1 MMGMR
6 RGALTVLAGLV
17 ASVGCQRVFDVDPR
31 TFADA
36 PGVPHGPGIDLVQTA
51 SHAWHHNDPPTPI
64 SFDNTVRG
72 GDLIVAMVSTFDGD
86 SHGVTDSAADDYEL
100 ATTASSKENS
110 KVSLYYATAKA
121 TGPLTVVLAT
131 DIGNLSSSEASLI
144 LHDYNGASS
153 TPFDSATPTNGLGLN
168 SPNEIDVGPLLATVD
183 NELMVIAV
191 AHDAAVNEAVNSPF
205 QLEVIAT
212 DASDVTVPLF
222 SADDSTVPTGGI
234 DATLTMTGTSSWAA
248 VMVGFVPQ

>member
-6 RGALTVLAGLV
+6 RGALTVLAGVV

-36 PGVPHGPGIDLVQTA
+36 PGVPHGPGIDLVQTT
-51 SHAWHHNDPPTPI
+51 SHAWHHNDPPTPLA
-64 SFDNTVRG
+64 FDNNVRA

-86 SHGVTDSAADDYEL
+86 AHGVTDSAADDYEL
-100 ATTASSKENS
+100 ATTTSSNGNS
-110 KVSLYYATAKA
+110 KVSLYYATAKS

-131 DIGNLSSSEASLI
+131 DLGNVGSSEASLI
-144 LHDYNGASS
+144 LHDYNGAASM
-153 TPFDSATPTNGLGLN
+153 PFDSATQTNGLGLN
-168 SPNEIDVGPLLATVD
+168 NPNEVDVGPLVASVD
-183 NELMVIAV
+183 HELMVIAL
-191 AHDAAVNEAVNSPF
+191 AHDDAVNEAVDSPF

-212 DASDVTVPLF
+212 NATDVTVPLF
-222 SADDSTVPTGGI
+222 SADATVPTGGI
-234 DATLTMTGTSSWAA
+234 DATLTMTGQSSWAA